1 MIAQQKISAIPRWNL
16 SKANWVLFQKEF
28 YSVEDIISILDN
40 PVDAYTC
47 LEQRI
52 ISAVTRSIP
61 KTIPSKGRPPVPWWD
76 KTCKNLRKIALKYYD
91 VYRANP
97 PQTNKIIY
105 HCALAKKKKYF
116 KKAKVTSWQNYV
128 SKVNKDTPTSCVWNK
143 IRKLLGKYVLK
154 PLPSLLVNNNL
165 VTDPKV
171 SSDVLAEH
179 FSKISSQQSFS
190 QDFRTAARE
199 REYPEFS
206 SGDSVL

>member
-1 MIAQQKISAIPRWNL
+1 M
-16 SKANWVLFQKEF
+16 
-28 YSVEDIISILDN
+28 
-40 PVDAYTC
+40 
-47 LEQRI
+47 
-52 ISAVTRSIP
+52 
-61 KTIPSKGRPPVPWWD
+61 
-76 KTCKNLRKIALKYYD
+76 
-91 VYRANP
+91 YRANP

-165 VTDPKV
+165 ATDPKG
-171 SSDVLAEH
+171 SSDVLDEH
-179 FSKISSQQSFS
+179 FSKIFSQQSFS

-206 SGDSVL
+206 SGDSECYNVLFTMQELKHAFKNTKKSSPGEDTIFADMVK